1 MSIIIQRAARE
12 DAAAILEYLKKIG
25 GETDNLSFGAEGLS
39 FSVEQEEGYLAQIE
53 NSRDD
58 IMLIAKDADKI
69 VGSVSL
75 ARLPRRMN
83 HRGDLSV
90 SVLKDYWNKG
100 IGGRLLAEIIDFA
113 RKNSFE
119 IIDLQVRSDN
129 SAAIHLYEKYGFK
142 IVGERPNA
150 FKLKDGRLLKEYF
163 MQKELKKK

>member
-129 SAAIHLYEKYGFK
+129 SAAIHLYEKYGFEK
-142 IVGERPNA
+142 IGAHPA
-150 FKLKDGRLLKEYF
+150 FFTIDAEKISFDYMILKL
-163 MQKELKKK
+163 

>member
-1 MSIIIQRAARE
+1 MGIIIQRATRE
-12 DAAAILEYLKKIG
+12 DAAAILKYLKKIG

-39 FSVEQEEGYLAQIE
+39 FSVEQEEGYLSQIE

-58 IMLIAKDADKI
+58 IMLIAKDADNI
-69 VGSVSL
+69 VGSASL
-75 ARLPRRMN
+75 GRLPRRMN

-129 SAAIHLYEKYGFK
+129 SAAIHLYEKYGFEK
-142 IVGERPNA
+142 IGAHPA
-150 FKLKDGRLLKEYF
+150 FFTIDAEKISVDYMILKL
-163 MQKELKKK
+163 